1 MPKPSWSRRAAE
13 LRGRWAEILAGAFLM
28 CKGYRLLAHRARTP
42 YGEVDLAAL
51 KGRALVIIEVKARK
65 SRGAALEAVG
75 QQQRQ
80 RLMHAA
86 AFLAARWRLQNR
98 PIRLDIVL
106 ILPRSWPV
114 HVRDAWRAHS

>member
-1 MPKPSWSRRAAE
+1 MPESATPRRAAE
-13 LRGRWAEILAGAFLM
+13 QRGRWAEFLAGAYLL

-51 KGRALVIIEVKARK
+51 KGRTLVIIEVKARR
-65 SRGAALEAVG
+65 SRIAALEALG

-80 RLMHAA
+80 RLMHAG
-86 AFLAARWRLQNR
+86 AFLAARWRLQSR
-98 PIRLDIVL
+98 PIRFDLVL

-114 HVRDAWRAHS
+114 HVRDAWRAQS